1 MKKIL
6 ILRGLPASGK
16 STFARNLLTENPHAW
31 KRLNKDELR
40 AMLDNSVHSVPN
52 EKFVEY
58 ARPLI
63 EGEVKIAIEAG
74 LPKYVELAKS
84 PVEKKLPARS

>member
-16 STFARNLLTENPHAW
+16 STFARKLLNENPNAW

-40 AMLDNSVHSVPN
+40 AMLDDSIHSPAN
-52 EKFVEY
+52 EQFRNHKRY
-58 ARPLI
+58 
-63 EGEVKIAIEAG
+63 
-74 LPKYVELAKS
+74 S
-84 PVEKKLPARS
+84 PRFYH